1 MGSRK
6 KDGSKNKN
14 HAQDCGTLIEAGDQR
29 PAILPWFLDFGWRPS
44 LGSYGR
50 LARCA
55 QPPDCCWTVSRHE
68 REHRSAVFAHHA
80 RMLAVNGSHPTRTQ
94 PRRKTF
100 KQTLSFEITRENAR
114 RLARARTL
122 NDECCA
128 SRAAPCNAPRPSSSH
143 SRGASGGSRPAS
155 RDRDANGCPS
165 RGS

>member
-80 RMLAVNGSHPTRTQ
+80 PD
-94 PRRKTF
+94 
-100 KQTLSFEITRENAR
+100 AR
-114 RLARARTL
+114 RQRLASDAHA
-122 NDECCA
+122 A
-128 SRAAPCNAPRPSSSH
+128 STKNL
-143 SRGASGGSRPAS
+143 
-155 RDRDANGCPS
+155 
-165 RGS
+165 